1 MNKKLLIT
9 IFSCSLTL
17 TSCSDWLDKL
27 PQDKMS
33 PETFFSNETEL
44 QAFSNSFYTSLPSSS
59 LYRDD
64 LDNITHGS
72 AASMMRDG
80 RVVPSSGGGWD
91 WGNLRKFNTLLEY
104 SVNCDDGGVR
114 TRYDALARF
123 FRAYFYFDKVRT
135 FGDVPWYD
143 KQVSSDDEAQLKKPR
158 DSREY
163 IMQRMIEDIDHA
175 IANLS
180 EDRSLYRITKWTALA
195 LKSRFCL
202 FEGTFRKYHNVSYPE
217 HSWEYYLEQSAA
229 ASLELMEK
237 SGYSL
242 YTEGGKDVCYRNLFS
257 SHRAQGCEV
266 ILARNLNAE
275 YKVYCDVGQY
285 LTNKTFGR
293 PGVTKKIINSYLMK
307 DGTRFTDKAGYEK
320 MSFTEECR
328 NRDPR
333 MAQSI
338 RTPGYTRIGSTQQVA
353 PDLATSITG
362 YQPTKFLGTEA
373 QDAGGASDND
383 LIIFRLG
390 EIYLNYAEA
399 RAELGKLTQADL
411 DKTINKLR
419 DRVEMKHLN
428 MNVAN
433 ANIDPYLDNI
443 ATGYIGVTGI
453 NKGVILE
460 IRRERS
466 IELLQ
471 EGFRTHDILRWKEG
485 QILTQRLLGIY
496 FESINQEVDLDGDGK
511 PDVCL
516 YEGAKPGDKDGVT
529 YLQVEKDII
538 LSNRNYGYIEPH
550 RDTKLSFN
558 EERDYLSPIPSNE
571 RTLTGGALTQNP
583 GWEDGLHFD

>member
-1 MNKKLLIT
+1 MNKKLLSI

-17 TSCSDWLDKL
+17 TSCSGWLDRL

-44 QAFSNSFYTSLPSSS
+44 QTYSNSFYSSLPSGST
-59 LYRDD
+59 YRDD

-72 AASMMRDG
+72 TPGIMRDG
-80 RVVPSSGGGWD
+80 RIVPSSGGGWS
-91 WGNLRKFNTLLEY
+91 WTELRKFNTLLEY
-104 SVNCDDGGVR
+104 SSNCKDESVR
-114 TRYDALARF
+114 TYHDALARF
-123 FRAYFYFDKVRT
+123 FRAFFYYDKVRT

-143 KQVSSDDEAQLKKPR
+143 RQISSDDEAMLKKPR

-163 IMQRMIEDIDHA
+163 VMQRMMEDIDYA
-175 IANLS
+175 IANLP
-180 EDRSLYRITKWTALA
+180 EDRSLYRVTKWTALA

-202 FEGTFRKYHNVSYPE
+202 FEGTFRKYHGISYPE

-237 SGYSL
+237 GGYSL
-242 YTEGGKDVCYRNLFS
+242 YIEGGKDVCYRNLFS
-257 SHRAQGCEV
+257 SHRAQECEV

-275 YKVYCDVGQY
+275 YKVYCDVAQY
-285 LTNKTFGR
+285 LTNKTYGR

-307 DGTRFTDKAGYEK
+307 DGTRFTDKPGYDK
-320 MSFTEECR
+320 MGFQEECR

-338 RTPGYTRIGSTQQVA
+338 RTPGYTRIGSTKMVA

-373 QDAGGASDND
+373 QDVGGASDND
-383 LIIFRLG
+383 LILFRLG
-390 EIYLNYAEA
+390 EVYLNYAEA

-411 DKTINKLR
+411 DKSINRLR
-419 DRVEMKHLN
+419 DRVGMRHLDK
-428 MNVAN
+428 NVAN
-433 ANIDPYLDNI
+433 ANIDPYLDNKE
-443 ATGYIGVTGI
+443 TGYIGVTGPD
-453 NKGVILE
+453 KGVILE

-471 EGFRTHDILRWKEG
+471 EGFRTYDVLRWKEG

-496 FESINQEVDLDGDGK
+496 FESINKEVDLDGDGK

-516 YEGAKPGDKDGVT
+516 YEGAKPSDKDGVT

-538 LSNRNYGYIEPH
+538 LSNRNWGYIEPH

-571 RTLTGGALTQNP
+571 RTLTGGALSQNP
-583 GWEDGLHFD
+583 GWDDGLSF